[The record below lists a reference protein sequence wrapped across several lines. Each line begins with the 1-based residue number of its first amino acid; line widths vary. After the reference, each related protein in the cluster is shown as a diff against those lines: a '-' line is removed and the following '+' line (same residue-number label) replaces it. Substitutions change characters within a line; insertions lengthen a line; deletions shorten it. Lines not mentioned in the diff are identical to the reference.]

1 MTCRAEALPAQLA
14 SLAAERPGALQA
26 NQAQR
31 RSCQTSG
38 CLETQTLP
46 VQPDR
51 SLITLR
57 PHLQANESMRLSRQT
72 SGLLRA
78 LDCFSQGIMLVDTST
93 SDWSIVFVN
102 DAWVAVTGIQREKG
116 LGGAM
121 WQLCK
126 PARAG
131 DEVSPST

>member
-1 MTCRAEALPAQLA
+1 
-14 SLAAERPGALQA
+14 
-26 NQAQR
+26 
-31 RSCQTSG
+31 
-38 CLETQTLP
+38 
-46 VQPDR
+46 
-51 SLITLR
+51 
-57 PHLQANESMRLSRQT
+57 MRLSRQT

-102 DAWVAVTGIQREKG
+102 DAWVTVTGIQREKG

-126 PARAG
+126 PARAV
-131 DEVSPST
+131 DEVSPSSELLVVAHGLSGPALARPALARPALAICQG

>member
-1 MTCRAEALPAQLA
+1 
-14 SLAAERPGALQA
+14 
-26 NQAQR
+26 
-31 RSCQTSG
+31 
-38 CLETQTLP
+38 
-46 VQPDR
+46 
-51 SLITLR
+51 
-57 PHLQANESMRLSRQT
+57 MRLSRQT

-102 DAWVAVTGIQREKG
+102 DAWVTITGIQREKG

-131 DEVSPST
+131 DEVSPASDSTVLAWVEWGAGAALATCQTRHDVSFSGDLCIVAAYAQSLPGLGGVLM

>member
-1 MTCRAEALPAQLA
+1 
-14 SLAAERPGALQA
+14 
-26 NQAQR
+26 
-31 RSCQTSG
+31 
-38 CLETQTLP
+38 
-46 VQPDR
+46 
-51 SLITLR
+51 
-57 PHLQANESMRLSRQT
+57 MRLSRQT

-93 SDWSIVFVN
+93 SGWSIVFVN
-102 DAWVAVTGIQREKG
+102 DAWVTITGIQREKG

-131 DEVSPST
+131 DEVSIQLLVLASVEWDAGATSTTMPVIGMM